1 MKAQCDPGRGV
12 NTMRLYA
19 ALRDS
24 VLRGVV
30 LPEGYSMKVFGEQE
44 SQQESNSALARYM
57 PLTMVLIFIV
67 LLLLFRNYRE
77 PPS

>member
-19 ALRDS
+19 AVRDS

-30 LPEGYSMKVFGEQE
+30 LPEGYSMKVFGEQDI
-44 SQQESNSALARYM
+44 QQ
-57 PLTMVLIFIV
+57 
-67 LLLLFRNYRE
+67 
-77 PPS
+77 